1 MKEPPEQEGFR
12 VHRQGAML
20 ELIEPERRKRPPFL
34 VGEDFF
40 DFNALETLVR
50 KLVGAREGL
59 AGIRVPFPGGGC
71 TEYLPI
77 EKGCLLALNRNIQ
90 STPELDSF
98 SYRTSDWA
106 ALRVRISGF
115 FREQISS
122 TSMTAGEGN
131 ASLLY
136 FGSGCRYGLNLT
148 ADSPV
153 SGVSLVFH
161 PDIISRRV
169 LGDAD
174 LLLERLRGEVTETH
188 DLPHL
193 IAWPGDLVMQGL
205 ALQILQLDSA
215 APVFRIMAESLALS
229 LFARCITLLGSDS
242 VEATDQAVRLRAK
255 DLQQLE
261 VVRKVLETDFCN
273 SHTLEELS
281 RLAGINRRKLT
292 EGFRSLFGTSVGE
305 YAINQRMRRARILLL
320 EGIRVG
326 EVAEQV
332 GYQDQGSFS
341 RAFKRVVGV
350 NPRAFST

>member
-1 MKEPPEQEGFR
+1 MNEYIKQEGFS
-12 VHRQGAML
+12 VHRQGAIL
-20 ELIEPERRKRPPFL
+20 ELGAPEIRKLPPFL
-34 VGEDFF
+34 TGDDFF
-40 DFNALETLVR
+40 DVNALEMLVR
-50 KLVGAREGL
+50 KLVGEGEGL
-59 AGIRVPFPGGGC
+59 AGIRLPFPGGGC
-71 TEYLPI
+71 TDYLSI

-106 ALRVRISGF
+106 ALRVRVSGF

-122 TSMTAGEGN
+122 DSMTAGEGN

-136 FGSGCRYGLNLT
+136 FGSGCRYGLNLN

-153 SGVSLVFH
+153 SGVSLIFH
-161 PDIISRRV
+161 PDIISHRV
-169 LGDAD
+169 PGNAD
-174 LLLERLRGEVTETH
+174 LLLERLRGEVTETC

-205 ALQILQLDSA
+205 ALQILQLDIA
-215 APVFRIMAESLALS
+215 APVFRIMAESLALG
-229 LFARCITLLGSDS
+229 LFARCITRLADDFTE
-242 VEATDQAVRLRAK
+242 VADQTVRLRAK
-255 DLQQLE
+255 DIQQLE
-261 VVRKVLETDFCN
+261 VVRNVLETDFYT
-273 SHTLEELS
+273 SYTLEELS

-305 YAINQRMRRARILLL
+305 YAINQRMRRARALLL

-326 EVAEQV
+326 DVAEQV

-350 NPRAFST
+350 NPRAFSS